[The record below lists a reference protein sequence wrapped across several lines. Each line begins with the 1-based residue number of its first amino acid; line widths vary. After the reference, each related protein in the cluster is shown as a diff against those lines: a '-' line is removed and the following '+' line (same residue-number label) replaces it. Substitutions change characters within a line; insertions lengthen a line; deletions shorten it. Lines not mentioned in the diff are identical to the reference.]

1 MQKILISLALLAGLT
16 ACTAHRPDVQ
26 QGNVV
31 TEEQLAQLQK
41 GMDRR
46 QVRFVLG
53 TPLLQDPFHR
63 DRWDYYYSYTEGR
76 GEPEGYRVTVHFE
89 NEQVATVERHGEVPK
104 DVRAAVRPSKMEP
117 PSGGWFD
124 WLF

>member
-31 TEEQLAQLQK
+31 TEEQLAQLQE

-53 TPLLQDPFHR
+53 TPLLQDPFHQ
-63 DRWDYYYSYTEGR
+63 DRWDYYYSYTPGR
-76 GEPEGYRVTVHFE
+76 EESESYRVSVHFE
-89 NEQVATVERHGEVPK
+89 GERLAAIEHHGEVPQ
-104 DVRAAVRPSKMEP
+104 DARAAVRPSKMTP